1 MFTITL
7 CYPSGHPGNGANETV
22 RSGFIPQIGMEIS
35 GSTMRYGTYRVARVS
50 GSTASS
56 RRKKDCAL
64 ATAGNAVAARRAA
77 TGASFIAA
85 P

>member
-50 GSTASS
+50 GSTDGSVLS
-56 RRKKDCAL
+56 DHVYIDMEE
-64 ATAGNAVAARRAA
+64 TD
-77 TGASFIAA
+77 
-85 P
+85 